1 MNNMILVFC
10 VFGGQKL
17 LGKARELADVS
28 GSRVIALV
36 RRDEPNTQSL
46 ISLGA
51 DEVLTSSADG
61 ISEWVEVIAD
71 LVNKSSGLQRVMFP
85 SNRLCDAIM
94 GGVYFECKEKIGAY
108 LDGADR
114 VEESASRSFLEF
126 GIRASTT
133 TDGRISLVSI
143 RLASLPVP
151 FEDGS
156 RFGKVTPIPDRPEVR
171 NDFRLSSIGDCRG
184 VSSIL
189 TILLGRTALT
199 LQEKCEK
206 LGQKYMASVK
216 VLSGRTQVVYG
227 PCLAIEVEAKLGD
240 LPAFKGP
247 LISVN
252 SERAPI
258 SAISDLAGVTD
269 EIDAVLAKLL

>member
-1 MNNMILVFC
+1 MILVFC
-10 VFGGQKL
+10 EFGGQKL

-36 RRDEPNTQSL
+36 RRDGPNTQSL

-71 LVNKSSGLQRVMFP
+71 LVNKSSGLQRVMFS
-85 SNRLCDAIM
+85 SNRVCDAIM
-94 GGVYFECKEKIGAY
+94 GGVYFECKEKIGTY

-114 VEESASRSFLEF
+114 VEESASKSFLEF
-126 GIRASTT
+126 GIRASATT
-133 TDGRISLVSI
+133 TDGRISLVSV

-151 FEDGS
+151 FEEGS
-156 RFGKVTPIPDRPEVR
+156 RFGKVTPIPDRPEVS
-171 NDFRLSSIGDCRG
+171 NDLRLSRVGDCRG

-189 TILLGRTALT
+189 TVLLGRRALT
-199 LQEKCEK
+199 LQEKCEE

-227 PCLAIEVEAKLGD
+227 PCLAIEIESKLGD
-240 LPAFKGP
+240 LPVFKGP

-258 SAISDLAGVTD
+258 SAISDLAGITE